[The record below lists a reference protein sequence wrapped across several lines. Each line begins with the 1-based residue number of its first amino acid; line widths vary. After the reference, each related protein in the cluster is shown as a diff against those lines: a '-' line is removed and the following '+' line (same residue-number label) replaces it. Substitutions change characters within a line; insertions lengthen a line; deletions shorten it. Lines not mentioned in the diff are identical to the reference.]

1 VGAVIDLRVPV
12 VQAPMAGGPSTPELA
27 AAVSNAGGLG
37 FLAAGYLPPD
47 KLRDQIRRTRELTDE
62 GFGVNLFVL
71 EARAVDDAALAAYA
85 RELERYGVELDKP
98 LYDDDSFAQKIEL
111 LIDERVAVVSAT
123 FACPPPATIE
133 ALQSAGSEVWV
144 TVTSPEE
151 AVAARDAG
159 ADVLV
164 AQGSEAGGHRGSWTD
179 ADGPDLTVLELLAA
193 LRDTIE
199 LPIVAAGG
207 IADAGAVRAVLAA
220 GAVAAQAGTA
230 FLLAPEAGTND
241 GHRRAIARGG
251 ETDVTRAFSGRRAR
265 AIVNDFV
272 RAHPNA
278 PSAFPHVLFM
288 TAPLRRSGDPG
299 LRNFLA
305 GVNFTQAEELPAA
318 EIVARLA
325 G

>member
-85 RELERYGVELDKP
+85 RELERYGVELGKP

-179 ADGPDLTVLELLAA
+179 ADGPDLTVLA
-193 LRDTIE
+193 LRDTVE

-288 TAPLRRSGDPG
+288 TAPLRRTGDPG

>member
-1 VGAVIDLRVPV
+1 
-12 VQAPMAGGPSTPELA
+12 
-27 AAVSNAGGLG
+27 
-37 FLAAGYLPPD
+37 
-47 KLRDQIRRTRELTDE
+47 
-62 GFGVNLFVL
+62 VL

-85 RELERYGVELDKP
+85 RELERYGVELGKP

-288 TAPLRRSGDPG
+288 TAPLRRTGDPG

>member
-1 VGAVIDLRVPV
+1 MIDLRVPI

-37 FLAAGYLPPD
+37 FLAAGYLPPE
-47 KLRDQIRRTRELTDE
+47 KLRDQVRRTHTLTGE
-62 GFGVNLFVL
+62 RFGVNLFVL
-71 EARAVDDAALAAYA
+71 EERLVDDAHVAAYA
-85 RELERYGVELDKP
+85 RELDRYGTSLGTPRFDDDAFAEKVELLVDAGVP
-98 LYDDDSFAQKIEL
+98 
-111 LIDERVAVVSAT
+111 VVSAT

-144 TVTSPEE
+144 TVTTPDE

-164 AQGSEAGGHRGSWTD
+164 AQGAEAGGHRGSWTD
-179 ADGPDLTVLELLAA
+179 ADGPDLPVLELLAE
-193 LRDTIE
+193 LRGVVD
-199 LPIVAAGG
+199 LPLVGAGG
-207 IADAGAVRAVLAA
+207 IADADAVRAVLAA
-220 GAVAAQAGTA
+220 GAGAAQAGTA

-241 GHRRAIARGG
+241 AHRSAIRGGG
-251 ETDVTRAFSGRRAR
+251 ETAVTRAFSGRRAR
-265 AIVNDFV
+265 AIVNEFV
-272 RAHPNA
+272 RAHPDA

-288 TAPLRRSGDPG
+288 TAPLRRTDDPD
-299 LRNFLA
+299 LRNFLV

-325 G
+325 P

>member
-85 RELERYGVELDKP
+85 RELERYGVELGKP

-288 TAPLRRSGDPG
+288 TAPLRRTGDPG

>member
-288 TAPLRRSGDPG
+288 TAPLRRTGDPG